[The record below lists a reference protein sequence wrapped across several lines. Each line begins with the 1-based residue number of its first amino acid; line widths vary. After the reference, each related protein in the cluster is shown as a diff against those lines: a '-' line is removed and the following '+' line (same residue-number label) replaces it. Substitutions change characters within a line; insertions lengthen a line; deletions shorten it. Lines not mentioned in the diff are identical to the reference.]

1 MRSNYPLRMRS
12 MALILIAGFVLA
24 ACGAARKAADSTES
38 DRSPSTNPTESE
50 LQSNPAQPESPVES
64 ANVPTV
70 EPDLINPRNFA
81 FESYLP
87 PQLIPLDGLR
97 PVYQPQFV
105 DAADAPLHDDELVIG
120 VSIEGEAKAYPITVL
135 RFREMVNDELG
146 KLPILVTW

>member
-1 MRSNYPLRMRS
+1 MRN
-12 MALILIAGFVLA
+12 MALFLVAGFVLA
-24 ACGAARKAADSTES
+24 ACGAAQKAVDPAPPDQ
-38 DRSPSTNPTESE
+38 SPSVDPVESE
-50 LQSNPAQPESPVES
+50 LPAIPAQPESNVES
-64 ANVPTV
+64 ASIPTV
-70 EPDLINPRNFA
+70 APELINPRNYE

-87 PQLIPLDGLR
+87 PQLIPPDGIR

-105 DAADAPLHDDELVIG
+105 GAADAPLHDDELVIG

>member
-1 MRSNYPLRMRS
+1 
-12 MALILIAGFVLA
+12 MALFLVAGFLLA
-24 ACGAARKAADSTES
+24 ACGADQKAADDKDAEPT
-38 DRSPSTNPTESE
+38 DQSPSADPAESE
-50 LQSNPAQPESPVES
+50 LPSNPAQPESTVES
-64 ANVPTV
+64 ASVPTL
-70 EPDLINPRNFA
+70 EPDLINPRNYE

-87 PQLIPLDGLR
+87 PQLIPLDGIR

>member
-1 MRSNYPLRMRS
+1 
-12 MALILIAGFVLA
+12 MALFLVAGFVLA
-24 ACGAARKAADSTES
+24 ACGAVQSAADPEPT
-38 DRSPSTNPTESE
+38 DQLPSVDPAESE
-50 LQSNPAQPESPVES
+50 HPANPAQSESTLES
-64 ANVPTV
+64 ASVPTV
-70 EPDLINPRNFA
+70 EPDLINPRNYE

-87 PQLIPLDGLR
+87 PQLIPLDGIR

-105 DAADAPLHDDELVIG
+105 DAADAPLHDEELVIG